1 MTLKLRSNVGHQQIR
16 EKMKLRM
23 MINSTIIVGTEFHNI
38 LAQGA
43 FHSKSWVTVCFS
55 QFGGVE
61 HHSSIV

>member
-16 EKMKLRM
+16 EKKKLEM
-23 MINSTIIVGTEFHNI
+23 LNNSENIVGTEFHNI

-55 QFGGVE
+55 QLGGVE
-61 HHSSIV
+61 HRSSIV